1 MKRGTLSERLP
12 QSGFTP
18 SSSPVLQRK
27 CACGNHTKGGECG
40 DCARKESSL
49 RREASYDSE
58 TSRVPP
64 IVQDVLR
71 SSGRPLDDATRAF
84 MEPRFGHDFSHVRVH
99 THAKAV
105 ESAKA
110 VNALAYTV
118 GSNIVFDESRYG
130 PETKSRRQLIAHEL
144 SHTLQQKGGVTGAAT
159 TVSDLGGAAE
169 REAENLADQIIT
181 GSTVQLF
188 ASVSARQGT
197 LFRIP
202 LPTRGSG
209 PPSTGLGSPPPS
221 TARAT
226 QTPAPVPARGSN
238 PADCIEAVCRLAT
251 SSVPAND
258 SEATQRID
266 DWERATI
273 ACVQAGGPSSN
284 ASHQAQ
290 IVANEIG
297 EIAAEANELRKMP
310 SSLGRSRRRF
320 VDFRDAFNQTC
331 TRKARELKIEFHYNV
346 VFENPTGATQWGYG
360 AGDWDSIDR
369 ALSAL
374 PPEATWTNPRLIT
387 FARAACHPNDL
398 TPSGACVGHSSGSAR
413 GITGGEA
420 DPSTGRITVFNA
432 GLGSGPYSRSASL
445 GLPATQ
451 QTLRHEVGHIVMSQ
465 ISQAEQ
471 DQFFTRILPWKDY
484 SWSWIT
490 SPAPRYPNWQ
500 AERDSLRKELGFNE
514 AKLDAWLP
522 SIRPNTPVTVGARTY
537 TRDAAGSGGTTLFL
551 SAVDATQL
559 PAGIEFE
566 YARTNHGEYLA
577 ELYAL
582 AVSRPEF
589 LHSVLPQPQVEWLKR
604 VVFRTPATPD
614 QWARQLAVGGNV
626 PPQLF
631 ARLLRVF
638 TWDQAQPIVDEI
650 ISPQSAAGDR
660 AG

>member
-1 MKRGTLSERLP
+1 MRRGTLSERLP
-12 QSGFTP
+12 HSGFTP
-18 SSSPVLQRK
+18 SSSRVLQGQ
-27 CACGNHTKGGECG
+27 CACGECG
-40 DCARKESSL
+40 DCAKKESPL
-49 RREASYDSE
+49 HRNATNDNEASL
-58 TSRVPP
+58 VPP
-64 IVQDVLR
+64 IVHEVLR

-99 THAKAV
+99 TDVKAA

-118 GSNIVFDESRYG
+118 GNNIVFDETQYG
-130 PETKSRRQLIAHEL
+130 AKTKSGRLLIAHEL
-144 SHTLQQKGGVTGAAT
+144 SHTLQQKGDVTGTAT
-159 TVSDLGGAAE
+159 TVSDPGGAAE
-169 REAENLADQIIT
+169 READNLADQIIT
-181 GSTVQLF
+181 GSTVQLST
-188 ASVSARQGT
+188 SVSARQGI

-202 LPTRGSG
+202 IPARGSG
-209 PPSTGLGSPPPS
+209 PPSAGLGSPPPS
-221 TARAT
+221 TATAT
-226 QTPAPVPARGSN
+226 QAPAPVPARGSN
-238 PADCIEAVCRLAT
+238 PADCVEAVCRLAT
-251 SSVPAND
+251 PSVPAND
-258 SEATQRID
+258 SDAAQRVD

-290 IVANEIG
+290 IVANEVG
-297 EIAAEANELRKMP
+297 EIGAEANELRGMP

-346 VFENPTGATQWGYG
+346 LFENPTGAARWGYG

-369 ALSAL
+369 ALSVL

-387 FARAACHPNDL
+387 FARAACHPSDL
-398 TPSGACVGHSSGSAR
+398 SPSGACVGHSG
-413 GITGGEA
+413 GITGGET
-420 DPSTGRITVFNA
+420 DPSTRRITVFNA
-432 GLGSGPYSRSASL
+432 GLGSAAYSRSVSL

-465 ISQAEQ
+465 ISRAEQ
-471 DQFFTRILPWKDY
+471 DQFFTRILPWTDY

-490 SPAPRYPNWQ
+490 SPAPRHPNWQ
-500 AERDSLRKELGFNE
+500 AERDSLRTALGFDE
-514 AKLDAWLP
+514 ARLDTWLA
-522 SIRPNTPVTVGARTY
+522 SIQPNTPVTVGARTY
-537 TRDAAGSGGTTLFL
+537 TRDAAGSGGTRLFL

-589 LHSVLPQPQVEWLKR
+589 LHSILPQPQIEWLKR
-604 VVFRTPATPD
+604 VVFRTPATAD

-638 TWDQAQPIVDEI
+638 TWDQAQPILDEI
-650 ISPQSAAGDR
+650 ISRQSAAGDR